1 MMRSTASRSQI
12 LLNPRRP
19 NFELSASTTTFC
31 AALIIA
37 PFSDASSM
45 LVVVSPNSV
54 SMPSTPTNSLLQLK
68 LRSIDSAKGPTT
80 ETELLRVMPPSWM
93 TSTSACCERICV
105 TGTAAVMTVRRPT
118 GLISRARKAIVVPEA
133 MMIESSCDTRAA
145 AAAPIAR
152 FSATFFF
159 SFSLTWRSLI

>member
-37 PFSDASSM
+37 SFSDASSM

-68 LRSIDSAKGPTT
+68 LRSIASAKGPTT
-80 ETELLRVMPPSWM
+80 DTELLRVMPPSWR
-93 TSTSACCERICV
+93 TSTSACCERIWV

-133 MMIESSCDTRAA
+133 MMIESSCEISSA
-145 AAAPIAR
+145 AAAPMAR

-159 SFSLTWRSLI
+159 SFSLT